1 MKRRPVVDRRY
12 WPDGEKNAFSSP
24 SKSDRCVCI
33 PDPGCSMNG
42 LGMKVATSSSRSAT
56 SSMTV
61 RAVMM
66 LSAARTGS
74 TARRSISFWPGPP
87 SWCENSTGIPM
98 SSSMRTA
105 RRRKSLESPRAT

>member
-24 SKSDRCVCI
+24 SKSDRCVCM

-56 SSMTV
+56 SSV
-61 RAVMM
+61 AR
-66 LSAARTGS
+66 LSRPGLEDRS
-74 TARRSISFWPGPP
+74 VNLARRSVQDSLM
-87 SWCENSTGIPM
+87 EDL
-98 SSSMRTA
+98 
-105 RRRKSLESPRAT
+105 RRLDPDVYYGELLTTELPHLADYATDK